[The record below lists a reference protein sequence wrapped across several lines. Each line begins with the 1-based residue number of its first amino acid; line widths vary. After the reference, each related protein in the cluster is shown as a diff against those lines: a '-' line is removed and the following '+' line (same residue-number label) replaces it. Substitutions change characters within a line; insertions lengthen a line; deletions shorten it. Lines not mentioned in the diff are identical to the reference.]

1 MVPRL
6 RSPWRRL
13 SQRMIHRRMSGNQ
26 SLWRKQSRMG
36 GALGQVAGGG
46 ELLVMSGTW
55 LVAGHK
61 ERLLHAL
68 VERHW
73 VWAEE
78 GAVVG
83 GHFGGD
89 W

>member
-1 MVPRL
+1 
-6 RSPWRRL
+6 
-13 SQRMIHRRMSGNQ
+13 MSGNQ
-26 SLWRKQSRMG
+26 SQWKKQNRMG
-36 GALGQVAGGG
+36 GALVLVAVEG
-46 ELLVMSGTW
+46 ELVVMSGTR

-61 ERLLHAL
+61 ERSLHAL